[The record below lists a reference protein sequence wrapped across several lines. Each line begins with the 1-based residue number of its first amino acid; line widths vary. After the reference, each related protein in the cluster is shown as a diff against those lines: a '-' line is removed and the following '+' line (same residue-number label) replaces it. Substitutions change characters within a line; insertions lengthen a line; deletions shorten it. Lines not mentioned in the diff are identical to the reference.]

1 MFEEKKIPFDPSEM
15 KISSTYPNFYTGEPV
30 ARFTTPVTSKE
41 NVIAAF
47 EGHPYWQP
55 TTADFTFF
63 SPPIIPDT
71 FARGLRI
78 DAHVTAEEAEKYPK
92 GGPDMFGIQWE
103 YIEQV
108 GGSMVRPGNPLM
120 TDANEWREKIVWPD
134 IDSWDWDGLA
144 KTYAEKLRQ
153 KKEFVYIEFCNGA
166 WFERLVSFMEF
177 ENAAVALIDEEQ
189 QDAVKEIFER
199 TTDIYI
205 RLVDK
210 FCEYLPGCFE
220 AFDIHDDWGSQMAP
234 FFKEESCREL
244 IIPYMRKLTD
254 HIHSK
259 GKYCILHSCGHI
271 ESRVKCIIDAGW
283 DCWWPQLMNNA
294 AEIYEEYGDQLLV
307 AVTYPFPKGLTEEE
321 QREEA
326 RNYVKR
332 FCKPGKPS
340 MLSFYGLQMLT
351 PAFNE
356 ELYKNSRIAYSKG
369 E

>member
-1 MFEEKKIPFDPSEM
+1 MKKIPFSDAEM
-15 KISSTYPNFYTGEPV
+15 VVSSTYPNFYTGAPV

-71 FARGLRI
+71 FARGLRV
-78 DAHVTAEEAEKYPK
+78 DAHTSVEDAEATPK

-120 TDANEWREKIVWPD
+120 TDANQWREKLVFPD
-134 IDSWDWDGLA
+134 IDSWDWEGLA
-144 KTYAEKLRQ
+144 AKYKDPLLAKE
-153 KKEFVYIEFCNGA
+153 EFVYIEFCNGA
-166 WFERLVSFMEF
+166 WFERLISFMEF
-177 ENAAVALIDEEQ
+177 EGAAMALIDEEQ
-189 QDAVKEIFER
+189 AEAVHEIFHR
-199 TTDIYI
+199 TTDVYC

-210 FCEYLPGCFE
+210 FCDYLPGCFE
-220 AFDIHDDWGSQMAP
+220 AFDVHDDWGSQMAP
-234 FFKEESCREL
+234 FFSEDVCREF
-244 IIPYMRKLTD
+244 IIPEMRRLTD
-254 HIHSK
+254 HIHAR
-259 GKYCILHSCGHI
+259 GKYAIFHSCGHI
-271 ESRVKCIIDAGW
+271 ESRVHCIIEAGW
-283 DCWWPQLMNNA
+283 DCWWPQLMNDA
-294 AEIYEEYGDQLLV
+294 AAIYEKYGDQLLV
-307 AVTYPFPKGLTEEE
+307 AVTYPMPKDLTEEQ
-321 QREEA
+321 QRQEA
-326 RNYVKR
+326 RDYVAR
-332 FCKPGKPS
+332 FCHPGKPS

-356 ELYKNSRIAYSKG
+356 ELYRRSRIAYSG